1 MIQRIGALAVAA
13 GLVGAGITPVS
24 AQTACQQIQITTTR
38 TSSPVA
44 VTPLDAIAF
53 PVPLTPAA
61 STIVR
66 QILVCPPGATLP
78 PVITPVPVVIGAP
91 VFGTPV
97 FGSPVFDTPVVGVP
111 SLAPAPSPAASP
123 PLATGAAASPP
134 RPAMVGAV
142 PEDTVQGLATQGA
155 RYDRTVVTV
164 AGTAAAVEQ
173 TTDARGT
180 PVTTF
185 RLEAQGTSV
194 GVLVWGHPTLRPGET
209 VRVNGPFYVST
220 PFVGPSG
227 NPWHDVIEADLL
239 ER

>member
-1 MIQRIGALAVAA
+1 MMQRIGALAVAV
-13 GLVGAGITPVS
+13 GLVGAAITPVS

-38 TSSPVA
+38 MSSPVA

-66 QILVCPPGATLP
+66 QILVCPPGTTLA

-111 SLAPAPSPAASP
+111 SVAPAPSPAASP
-123 PLATGAAASPP
+123 LATGAAPP
-134 RPAMVGAV
+134 RATGATIVGAV
-142 PEDTVQGLATQGA
+142 PEDTVRGLATQGA

-164 AGTAAAVEQ
+164 AGTAAAVER
-173 TTDARGT
+173 TTDVRGT

-194 GVLVWGHPTLRPGET
+194 GVLVWGHPTLRAGET

-227 NPWHDVIEADLL
+227 NPWHGVIEADLL